1 MKPLRLKLGTGSD
14 IKLSLENL
22 CEKSNI
28 NGFILGVVGDLS
40 AAVFQCPNKQ
50 DKTFLGGKLEI
61 ITLNGSLSPDFVH
74 LHLSISDTNC
84 QVWGGHLEKGSI
96 VSKGVDILI
105 AVLSDVK
112 PELSLE
118 LKPELLDT
126 KLNSRLEI
134 ATLPDCPWSAKITG
148 LLDSSKTTYKNI
160 LVKDDN
166 DFNIIKERS
175 GSSTF
180 PQVFI
185 DGEYIGG
192 YTEFLSYFSSDKHPH
207 S

>member
-14 IKLSLENL
+14 VKLSLENL

-61 ITLNGSLSPDFVH
+61 ITLNGSLSPGFVH

-105 AVLSDVK
+105 AVLSDVN
-112 PELSLE
+112 PELSLDS
-118 LKPELLDT
+118 KLLDS
-126 KLNSRLEI
+126 KSNSRLEI
-134 ATLPDCPWSAKITG
+134 ATLADCPWSARIKR
-148 LLDSSKTTYKNI
+148 LLDSSKTTYNNI
-160 LVKDDN
+160 LIKDDN

-185 DGEYIGG
+185 DGQYIGG
-192 YTEFLSYFSSDKHPH
+192 YTEFLSYFSSGKH
-207 S
+207 SNS

>member
-14 IKLSLENL
+14 VKLSLENL

-61 ITLNGSLSPDFVH
+61 ITLNGSLSPSLVH

-84 QVWGGHLEKGSI
+84 QVWGGHLERGSI
-96 VSKGVDILI
+96 VLRGVDILI
-105 AVLSDVK
+105 AVLSDVN
-112 PELSLE
+112 PELSID
-118 LKPELLDT
+118 PTLLDS
-126 KLNSRLEI
+126 KSNPRLEI
-134 ATLPDCPWSAKITG
+134 ATLPDCPWSARIKII
-148 LLDSSKTTYKNI
+148 LDSSKISYNNI
-160 LVKDDN
+160 LVKDDS
-166 DFNIIKERS
+166 DFKMIKERS
-175 GSSTF
+175 GSSVF

-185 DGEYIGG
+185 DGQYIGG
-192 YTEFLSYFSSDKHPH
+192 YTEFLSYHSSGKLTN
-207 S
+207 